1 MKVLSGEGAGLNV
14 SQQYMTY
21 YSSKMLVDAG
31 AASLPAGRIMKLWIL
46 ILLFLPIC
54 LSISQPA
61 SQSLKHFAPVTAS
74 LEGPLD
80 LHPALTLWLTCR
92 PMQAI
97 TSGAPLHGLLF
108 HRRTHRWLTPM
119 LFGKMSQWCRRDKM
133 LWGRHATN
141 KSESLTVKQ

>member
-31 AASLPAGRIMKLWIL
+31 AASLPAGRIMKLWTL

-54 LSISQPA
+54 LSISEPA
-61 SQSLKHFAPVTAS
+61 SQSLKHSVPVTAS

-92 PMQAI
+92 PLAI
-97 TSGAPLHGLLF
+97 TPGAPLHGLLF
-108 HRRTHRWLTPM
+108 HCRTHRWLTLM
-119 LFGKMSQWCRRDKM
+119 LVGKMSQRCRRDKM

-141 KSESLTVKQ
+141 KSELLTVKQ